1 MTRQAVLKRKQQ
13 AVVGRGATVVQS
25 HNRVVVRTLTWVE
38 QCQRT
43 ARLRIRCRGTWA
55 RRRESVLSSVAI
67 SGNVHGRIQSL
78 RTPEVN
84 RARSEI
90 TCLCQPVGPNLLFDT
105 EIPLIKIW
113 RMVVHRNA
121 DVWRLCLKKG
131 ILAECVRERIS
142 AGETLPGIRKTAR
155 RTVVS
160 PNCEFFLPSLNVA
173 ADHVLIV
180 RNSPPKLGGVR
191 AFFSERR
198 GGSSGNHPVC
208 ARLRWLR
215 SIFLMAQPPLLT

>member
-13 AVVGRGATVVQS
+13 SVVGRGATVVQS

-43 ARLRIRCRGTWA
+43 ARLRIRCRGAWA

-67 SGNVHGRIQSL
+67 SWNVHGRIQSL

-90 TCLCQPVGPNLLFDT
+90 TCLCQPVRPNLLFDT
-105 EIPLIKIW
+105 EIPLIKIG

-121 DVWRLCLKKG
+121 DVWRLRWKNG

-155 RTVVS
+155 RTVVCDRLS
-160 PNCEFFLPSLNVA
+160 PRRL
-173 ADHVLIV
+173 V
-180 RNSPPKLGGVR
+180 RIAVIKQRGREIIKHSP
-191 AFFSERR
+191 
-198 GGSSGNHPVC
+198 GSSHGHASVSFRIPGKAD
-208 ARLRWLR
+208 ARRPIVELRLHR
-215 SIFLMAQPPLLT
+215 P